1 MSVFICSADVY
12 DISVKECKLA
22 LAMTAVVCLDVSFV
36 DYFLAAVVYYV
47 ILAAVSFSLVILRSQ
62 KSSEMRYYMVIEV
75 FMCIF
80 TF

>member
-12 DISVKECKLA
+12 DISIKECKLA

-47 ILAAVSFSLVILRSQ
+47 ILAAVW
-62 KSSEMRYYMVIEV
+62 
-75 FMCIF
+75 
-80 TF
+80 